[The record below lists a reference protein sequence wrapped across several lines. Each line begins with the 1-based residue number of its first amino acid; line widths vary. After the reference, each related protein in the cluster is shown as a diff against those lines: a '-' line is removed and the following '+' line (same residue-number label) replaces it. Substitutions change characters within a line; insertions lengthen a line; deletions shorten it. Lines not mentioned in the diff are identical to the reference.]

1 MIFKKKFLK
10 TGEIVHVVGW
20 NGEDDKRRK
29 TDWVSYIDSK
39 GGEHE
44 MVKGLNYHWDF
55 DDVDTYELYEKREHE
70 RNVNGHF
77 CLFAGMA
84 MKSLIR
90 LNQGVMTKESIVK
103 EAVGYAKLLTEELSK
118 WVVDV
123 EKDEIVK
130 KEK

>member
-10 TGEIVHVVGW
+10 TGEIVRVVGW

-55 DDVDTYELYEKREHE
+55 DEVDTHELYEKREHE

-84 MKSLIR
+84 M
-90 LNQGVMTKESIVK
+90 QGIIIQGKLRNEKMIAESSVKLAKE
-103 EAVGYAKLLTEELSK
+103 LTEELAK
-118 WVVDV
+118 WKVDV
-123 EKDEIVK
+123 EKDTVYRE

>member
-10 TGEIVHVVGW
+10 TGEIVRVVGW
-20 NGEDDKRRK
+20 YGEDDKRRK
-29 TDWVSYIDSK
+29 TDWVSYIDMK

-44 MVKGLNYHWDF
+44 MVKGLNFHWDF
-55 DDVDTYELYEKREHE
+55 DEVDTHELYEKREHE

>member
-10 TGEIVHVVGW
+10 TGEIVRVVGW

-55 DDVDTYELYEKREHE
+55 DEVDTHELYEKREHE

-84 MKSLIR
+84 M
-90 LNQGVMTKESIVK
+90 QGIIIQGKLRSEKMIAVSSVKLAKE
-103 EAVGYAKLLTEELSK
+103 LTEELSK
-118 WVVDV
+118 WLVDV

>member
-1 MIFKKKFLK
+1 MSFKRKFFK
-10 TGEIVHVVGW
+10 TGEIVRVIGW

-39 GGEHE
+39 GVEHE
-44 MVKGLNYHWDF
+44 MVKGLNFHWDF
-55 DDVDTYELYEKREHE
+55 EELDTHELYEKREHE

-84 MKSLIR
+84 MKSLIAI
-90 LNQGVMTKESIVK
+90 NQGVYTKEAMIK
-103 EAVGYAKLLTEELSK
+103 EAVEYAKLLTEELSN

-123 EKDEIVK
+123 DKNEIVK